1 MAPPVPSL
9 DHIKKVLGSY
19 SIASIRNWLKRC
31 ELPSSANSRDEIAE
45 RVHGLIEKGS
55 LTLAGLVAAMIGIE
69 EASSKRTFLYSIP
82 HSASDLAKINKQ
94 LADLKVTVSNERIPS
109 SDPKPTTKVVYVING
124 PDELRVKWNEMHKR
138 VKAVRKTR
146 TFSEI
151 NVPKVIVLIVNKKTG
166 LVQLRC
172 DNPEDE
178 HLHLVNKE
186 PTDEAYYQYFK
197 EQAENLTG
205 HPLEPVELRGSLE
218 KVLKTTPRIVKT
230 SYAVDESDDGGYTKR
245 AQRQKNKDVR
255 DLADWKYIMKNETVR
270 TFEEAPLRWLK
281 EMSNDKL
288 KREVFSYI
296 DATTSLVRF
305 DADCYEEEIDYV
317 LGHLV

>member
-1 MAPPVPSL
+1 MTAVAPSL

-31 ELPSSANSRDEIAE
+31 ELPSTANSREEIAE
-45 RVHGLIEKGS
+45 KVHGLIVKGS

-82 HSASDLAKINKQ
+82 HSTKDLARIDKQ
-94 LADLKVTVSNERIPS
+94 LNDLKVVISKERVPS
-109 SDPKPTTKVVYVING
+109 SDPRPTTKVVYVING

-146 TFSEI
+146 TWSEI
-151 NVPKVIVLIVNKKTG
+151 NVSKVIVLIVNKKTG

-178 HLHLVNKE
+178 HRHLVNNE
-186 PTDEAYYQYFK
+186 PTDDAYYEYFK
-197 EQAENLTG
+197 EHAESLIG
-205 HPLEPVELRGSLE
+205 HSFEPVELRASLE

-230 SYAVDESDDGGYTKR
+230 SYTVDESDDGGYTKR
-245 AQRQKNKDVR
+245 AQRQKHKDVR
-255 DLADWKYIMKNETVR
+255 DLADWQYIVKTNTGR
-270 TFEEAPLRWLK
+270 TFEEAPVRWLK
-281 EMSNDKL
+281 EMSDDKL
-288 KREVFSYI
+288 KREVFSYV
-296 DATTSLVRF
+296 DAATGLVRF